1 VKYLFAILLATVAMA
16 SFAGQSPAPAAGQVE
31 AVEPFVPEGWE
42 PLQTVAGD
50 LSGDGVKDLA
60 VVVERSDES
69 EGDALS
75 QPGSRGLLVLFGKPK
90 GGYRFETF
98 APGVLPCAN
107 CLGNAE
113 RKPGTPAFLLTIKD
127 RELTIGWVRRAPD
140 AVAHVKL
147 VIAYD
152 AKRNQLGLLTDE
164 TIAADRGT
172 GKVSSRQRNYA
183 TGTVT
188 TNGRQQKMAPRF
200 IPLTRVSPEEY

>member
-1 VKYLFAILLATVAMA
+1 MKNIIASLFAAVAMA
-16 SFAGQSPAPAAGQVE
+16 SVAGQPAAPAADEVG
-31 AVEPFVPEGWE
+31 AIEPFVPEGWE
-42 PLQTVAGD
+42 PLQTAAGD
-50 LSGDGVKDLA
+50 LNGDGIKDLA
-60 VVVERSDES
+60 VVLERSDES
-69 EGDALS
+69 GGDALD

-90 GGYRFETF
+90 GGYRFQAF

-113 RKPGTPAFLLTIKD
+113 RKPGTPAFVPTIKD

-147 VIAYD
+147 VVAYD

-164 TIAADRGT
+164 TVAADRVT

-183 TGTVT
+183 TGTVI

>member
-1 VKYLFAILLATVAMA
+1 MSPKHLAMLDLYTKASYRLIWQDCHLSILILESQIVWR
-16 SFAGQSPAPAAGQVE
+16 GHIL
-31 AVEPFVPEGWE
+31 PF
-42 PLQTVAGD
+42 LD
-50 LSGDGVKDLA
+50 
-60 VVVERSDES
+60 
-69 EGDALS
+69 

-90 GGYRFETF
+90 GGYRFQAF

-113 RKPGTPAFLLTIKD
+113 RKPGTPAFVPTIKD

-147 VIAYD
+147 VVAYD

-164 TIAADRGT
+164 TVAADRAT

-188 TNGRQQKMAPRF
+188 TNGRQQEMEPRF

>member
-1 VKYLFAILLATVAMA
+1 VKYLIAILFTAVAMA
-16 SFAGQSPAPAAGQVE
+16 SFAGQPHAPAADQNG
-31 AVEPFVPEGWE
+31 AVVPFVAEGWE
-42 PLQTVAGD
+42 PQQTAAGD
-50 LSGDGVKDLA
+50 LNGDGIKDLA

-75 QPGSRGLLVLFGKPK
+75 QPGTRGLLVLFGKPK
-90 GGYRFETF
+90 GGYRFEAF
-98 APGVLPCAN
+98 APDVLPCAN

-127 RELTIGWVRRAPD
+127 RELTIGWVRKAPD

-164 TIAADRGT
+164 TIAADRAT

-188 TNGRQQKMAPRF
+188 TNGRQQKMEPRF